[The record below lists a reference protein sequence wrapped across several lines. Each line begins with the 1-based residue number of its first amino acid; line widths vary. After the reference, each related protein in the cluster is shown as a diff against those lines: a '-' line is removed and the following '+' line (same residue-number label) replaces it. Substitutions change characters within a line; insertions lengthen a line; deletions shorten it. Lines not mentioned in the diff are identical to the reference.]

1 MNEIFLIRLQ
11 QLVDNNITNKE
22 QLSTILTIPIHDI
35 EDYLDNFK
43 TIKPQQIKTIAKA
56 LQIPTNYLFGLD
68 RATQKLIP
76 LTTQILVKKLE
87 NKNDDMA
94 TFEFKEALKHSYT
107 LEGWGKLHN
116 LLIKYTLLFANFIP
130 PTKDEN
136 IYEKNKTLLTDYIN
150 NPPQKEIL

>member
-1 MNEIFLIRLQ
+1 MNEIFIIRLQ

-22 QLSTILTIPIHDI
+22 QLSTILAVPIDDV

-43 TIKPQQIKTIAKA
+43 PIKPQQIKTIAKT
-56 LQIPTNYLFGLD
+56 LQIPINYLFGLD
-68 RATQKLIP
+68 RTTQKLIP

-107 LEGWGKLHN
+107 LEGWEKLHN
-116 LLIKYTLLFANFIP
+116 LLIKYTILFANYIP
-130 PTKDEN
+130 STKNED

-150 NPPQKEIL
+150 NPPQKKIL